1 MARFDW
7 YQATVSAEV
16 PELFAALPVLA
27 DGAPEWSDMKRAPQ
41 GYGFGRRLMDT
52 EGQVAQIW
60 WGGSHELPHVVFTG
74 ETAQAGAELLRSDF
88 KSHRVSRVDVCT
100 DYAEPGAYDRLQALA
115 LDVARERRIKVG
127 TAGDHL
133 VTMEGRTLYL
143 GSTASH
149 TRLRLYDK
157 AAELR
162 VKFDK
167 DLHRLL
173 TVPPELARLECQVR
187 PQTPEAKAAAAVADP
202 VALMGSAAWMRDL
215 VQRVDGLSL
224 APFQAGRAWRQ
235 SDDDRA
241 YVAFLAQYGGVLGR
255 LCESLGSWDCVG
267 LQIGHDL
274 AERKAAER
282 KAGAWRRR

>member
-1 MARFDW
+1 MPRFDW
-7 YQATVSAEV
+7 YQATVPVEV
-16 PELFAALPVLA
+16 PALLASLPALA
-27 DGAPEWSDMKRAPQ
+27 DGRPEWQDMARAPQ
-41 GYGFGRRLMDT
+41 GYGFGRRLLDSD
-52 EGQVAQIW
+52 GLVAQIW
-60 WGGSHELPHVVFTG
+60 WGGSHLHPHVVFSG
-74 ETAQAGAELLRSDF
+74 ESAVGGADLLRAEF
-88 KSHRVSRVDVCT
+88 REHRVSRADVCT
-100 DYAEPGAYDRLQALA
+100 DYADAGAYDRLQALA

-133 VTMEGRTLYL
+133 VTFQGRTLYL

-162 VKFDK
+162 AKFDK

-187 PQTPEAKAAAAVADP
+187 PQTPEAKAAAALADP
-202 VALMGSAAWMRDL
+202 VALMGSAAWMREL
-215 VQRVDGLSL
+215 VLRVDGLSL
-224 APFQAGRAWRQ
+224 EPFQAGRTWRQ

-241 YVAFLAQYGGVLGR
+241 YSALLAQYGGLLGR
-255 LCESLGSWDCVG
+255 VRESLGSWDCVG

-274 AERKAAER
+274 AERQAAS
-282 KAGAWRRR
+282 RRRR

>member
-1 MARFDW
+1 
-7 YQATVSAEV
+7 
-16 PELFAALPVLA
+16 
-27 DGAPEWSDMKRAPQ
+27 MKRAPQ
-41 GYGFGRRLMDT
+41 GYGFGRRLMDA

-60 WGGSHELPHVVFTG
+60 WGGAHHWPHVVFTG
-74 ETAQAGAELLRSDF
+74 ETAQTGADLLRSEF
-88 KSHRVSRVDVCT
+88 QGHRVSRCDVCT
-100 DYAEPGAYDRLQALA
+100 DYAEPGAYDRLQGLA
-115 LDVARERRIKVG
+115 LDVAREKRIKVG

-162 VKFDK
+162 AKFDK

-173 TVPPELARLECQVR
+173 TVPAELARLEFQVR
-187 PQTPEAKAAAAVADP
+187 PQTPDAKAAAAVADP
-202 VALMGSAAWMRDL
+202 VALMGSAAWTREL
-215 VQRVDGLSL
+215 VRRVDGLDL

-241 YVAFLAQYGGVLGR
+241 YAALLAQYGGLLGR
-255 LCESLGSWDCVG
+255 LAAVQGWDCLG
-267 LQIGHDL
+267 LQIRDDL
-274 AERKAAER
+274 AEWDRAKR
-282 KAGAWRRR
+282 WRT